1 MNNLQ
6 RMRLIELMDKYPQI
20 EARMQAIF
28 DLTENT
34 SGKFDRADDTEE
46 QVIIEVRT
54 LGREI
59 LQCWAETAAQKKT
72 EEMSQAYHVT
82 NHSKKNST
90 GRQHT
95 EQ

>member
-1 MNNLQ
+1 
-6 RMRLIELMDKYPQI
+6 MRLIKLMDKYPQI

-54 LGREI
+54 LVERFYNVG
-59 LQCWAETAAQKKT
+59 QKTLLKRKL
-72 EEMSQAYHVT
+72 
-82 NHSKKNST
+82 KKS
-90 GRQHT
+90 HKLIM
-95 EQ
+95 